1 MKRVFLDTNI
11 LLDVIEE
18 RFPFVVASANVLDLG
33 ISGHCQM
40 FASPLTFANCV
51 YSVRKNVGYMQAIQG
66 MRQLK
71 QYVRTAFMDDSQVT
85 LAFGV

>member
-1 MKRVFLDTNI
+1 MKRVFLATNI

-51 YSVRKNVGYMQAIQG
+51 NKPFLLYNHELHK
-66 MRQLK
+66 
-71 QYVRTAFMDDSQVT
+71 
-85 LAFGV
+85 